1 MIRQRVFMLLWLWMF
16 WAPMLRQPMSCV
28 AIESLALIA
37 HLPNNL
43 AHERHRREGPA
54 GEGLGM
60 LVLHTGGLRGR
71 RLTLNA
77 LLQHPRHAVVQFA
90 LLMLIR
96 LNGKLCTLILLKKA
110 SLILQAAWTR
120 KMFDVLCLWCNGVE
134 LRLIC
139 TVLCAFTRVFVF
151 CFVFTYFHRVYLCL
165 PPSSRFSTLLWALV
179 FPFDANWCVAFV

>member
-1 MIRQRVFMLLWLWMF
+1 
-16 WAPMLRQPMSCV
+16 MLRQPMSCV

-110 SLILQAAWTR
+110 SLILQAA
-120 KMFDVLCLWCNGVE
+120 
-134 LRLIC
+134 
-139 TVLCAFTRVFVF
+139 
-151 CFVFTYFHRVYLCL
+151 
-165 PPSSRFSTLLWALV
+165 
-179 FPFDANWCVAFV
+179 